1 MPNHLLPCFLFV
13 IKEDETIYNEKLLK
27 LAFNVSELTALQDK
41 QQAIEEHLQIAIQRN
56 ESYAVIEVYFFI
68 KYII

>member
-1 MPNHLLPCFLFV
+1 MFFFI

>member
-1 MPNHLLPCFLFV
+1 MTNHLFPCLFFV

-41 QQAIEEHLQIAIQRN
+41 QQVIEEHLQIAMQRN

-68 KYII
+68 I